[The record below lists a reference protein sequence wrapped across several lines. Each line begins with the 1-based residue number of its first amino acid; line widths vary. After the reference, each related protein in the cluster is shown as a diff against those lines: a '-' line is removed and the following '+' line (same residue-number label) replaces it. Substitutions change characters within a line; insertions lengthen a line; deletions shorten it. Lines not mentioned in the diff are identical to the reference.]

1 MTQWQRY
8 LNPPWWKIAGLGKA
22 NCVITG
28 EIASADERQ
37 AKLTLDQLAL
47 ALRNLRPNHYLMPVF
62 AAVICVMF
70 SRWIV
75 AARLEIWFALLVL
88 SVIPLGVV
96 SYGFRRR
103 APEPSAAKVWVW
115 RATVAYGVFAVGWA
129 SMGYFLWA
137 PAGDL
142 NHLLIIMLL
151 ACTLAGNAALA
162 GASKPLSIAALAIYG
177 TALVV
182 TPLRAGD
189 LLYGGISV
197 LAVVFVFYLG
207 YMASQ
212 IYNTARDM
220 LLLRNDKSDLIVAL
234 AQAKTESDGARER
247 AEAANRAKSQF
258 LANMSHELRT
268 PLNAILGFSELIESR
283 AFATN
288 AEKHFEYAGMIHDS
302 GQHLLT
308 LINDILDLAR
318 IEAGSLVLQETEV
331 DLAILI
337 ADVVRLL
344 THRAETSGSRLRVE
358 TAADLPNLF
367 ADERALK
374 QILLNLVSNA
384 VKFTP
389 EGGTVDVFAEL
400 EPGGGICFGVS
411 DTGIGIAEEDQA
423 RVFQNFGQGR
433 HDVAI
438 TDKGTGLG
446 LPIAKGLAEAHGA
459 DIALHSRVGHGTR
472 VTVSIPPERSRPKN
486 PLRAA
491 S

>member
-1 MTQWQRY
+1 M
-8 LNPPWWKIAGLGKA
+8 
-22 NCVITG
+22 
-28 EIASADERQ
+28 ADERR

-62 AAVICVMF
+62 AAVICAMF
-70 SRWIV
+70 SQWVV
-75 AARLEIWFALLVL
+75 ATRLEIWFALLVI
-88 SVIPLGVV
+88 SVIPLGFV
-96 SYGFRRR
+96 SYAFRRR
-103 APEPSAAKVWVW
+103 APEPAAAKVWVW
-115 RATVAYGVFAVGWA
+115 RATAAYSIFAVSWT

-162 GASKPLSIAALAIYG
+162 GASKPLSVVALAIYG
-177 TALVV
+177 TALVI

-189 LLYGGISV
+189 MLYSGISV
-197 LAVVFVFYLG
+197 LAAVFVFYLG

-220 LLLRNDKSDLIVAL
+220 LLLRNDKSELIAAL
-234 AQAKTESDGARER
+234 AHAKTESDSARER

-283 AFATN
+283 AFANN
-288 AEKHFEYAGMIHDS
+288 AEKHHEYAGMIHDS

-318 IEAGSLVLQETEV
+318 IEAGSLVLQETDV
-331 DLAILI
+331 DLAALI
-337 ADVVRLL
+337 ADVVRLM
-344 THRAETSGSRLRVE
+344 THRAETSGCTMATE
-358 TAADLPNLF
+358 TAADLPNIF

-400 EPGGGICFGVS
+400 EPGSGVCFGVS
-411 DTGIGIAEEDQA
+411 DTGMGIAQEDQA

-438 TDKGTGLG
+438 MDKGTGLG
-446 LPIAKGLAEAHGA
+446 LPIAKGLAEAHGGR
-459 DIALHSRVGHGTR
+459 ITLHSRVGHGTR
-472 VTVSIPPERSRPKN
+472 MTVYIPPERSRPKRL
-486 PLRAA
+486 LRAA

>member
-1 MTQWQRY
+1 
-8 LNPPWWKIAGLGKA
+8 
-22 NCVITG
+22 
-28 EIASADERQ
+28 
-37 AKLTLDQLAL
+37 
-47 ALRNLRPNHYLMPVF
+47 MPVF

-75 AARLEIWFALLVL
+75 TAQLEIWFALLVL
-88 SVIPLGVV
+88 SVIPLGFVTHA
-96 SYGFRRR
+96 FHRR
-103 APEPSAAKVWVW
+103 APEPAAAKAWVW
-115 RATVAYGVFAVGWA
+115 RATVAYSVFAVGWA

-162 GASKPLSIAALAIYG
+162 GASKPLSIVALAIYG
-177 TALVV
+177 TALVA

-189 LLYGGISV
+189 LLYSGISV
-197 LAVVFVFYLG
+197 LAVVFVSYLG

-220 LLLRNDKSDLIVAL
+220 LLLRNDKSELVAAL
-234 AQAKTESDGARER
+234 AHAKTESDNARER
-247 AEAANRAKSQF
+247 AETANRAKSQF

-283 AFATN
+283 ALAN
-288 AEKHFEYAGMIHDS
+288 NPEKHFEYAGMIHDS

-318 IEAGSLVLQETEV
+318 IEAGSFVLQEIEV
-331 DLAILI
+331 DLAVLI
-337 ADVVRLL
+337 ADVVRLM
-344 THRAETSGSRLRVE
+344 THRAETSGSRMAIE

-367 ADERALK
+367 ADERALR

-389 EGGTVDVFAEL
+389 EGGTVEVFAKL
-400 EPGGGICFGVS
+400 EPGGGVCFGVS

-423 RVFQNFGQGR
+423 LVFQNFGQGR
-433 HDVAI
+433 HDVAL

-446 LPIAKGLAEAHGA
+446 LPIAKGLVEAHGGR
-459 DIALHSRVGHGTR
+459 ITLHSRVGHGTR
-472 VTVSIPPERSRPKN
+472 MTVSLPPERCRAKS

>member
-1 MTQWQRY
+1 M
-8 LNPPWWKIAGLGKA
+8 IA
-22 NCVITG
+22 G
-28 EIASADERQ
+28 EIASAEERQ

-70 SRWIV
+70 SRWVV
-75 AARLEIWFALLVL
+75 AIRLEIWFALVAL
-88 SVIPLGVV
+88 SVIPLGPV
-96 SYGFRRR
+96 SYAFRRR
-103 APEPSAAKVWVW
+103 APDTSTAKDWVW
-115 RATVAYGVFAVGWA
+115 RATAAYSVFAVGWT

-137 PAGDL
+137 PDGDL

-162 GASKPLSIAALAIYG
+162 GASKPLSIVAFAIYG

-220 LLLRNDKSDLIVAL
+220 LLLRNDKSELIAAL
-234 AQAKTESDGARER
+234 AHAKTESDGARER
-247 AEAANRAKSQF
+247 AETANRAKSQF

-268 PLNAILGFSELIESR
+268 PLNAILGFSELIETR
-283 AFATN
+283 AFAN
-288 AEKHFEYAGMIHDS
+288 NPEKHYEYAGMIHDS

-331 DLAILI
+331 DLATLI
-337 ADVVRLL
+337 ADVVRLM
-344 THRAETSGSRLRVE
+344 THRAETSGSRIRIQ

-400 EPGGGICFGVS
+400 EPGGGVCFGVS
-411 DTGIGIAEEDQA
+411 DTGIGIAQEDQA

-438 TDKGTGLG
+438 LDKGTGLG

-459 DIALHSRVGHGTR
+459 HIALYSRVGHGTR

>member
-1 MTQWQRY
+1 V
-8 LNPPWWKIAGLGKA
+8 KA
-22 NCVITG
+22 SSVITG
-28 EIASADERQ
+28 EIARAEERQ

-62 AAVICVMF
+62 AAVIALMF
-70 SRWIV
+70 SRWVV
-75 AARLEIWFALLVL
+75 ASRLEIWFAILVL

-96 SYGFRRR
+96 TYAFRRG

-115 RATVAYGVFAVGWA
+115 RATVAYGVFAACWA

-137 PAGDL
+137 PDGDL

-162 GASKPLSIAALAIYG
+162 GASKPLSIVALAIYG
-177 TALVV
+177 TALVI

-189 LLYGGISV
+189 MLYGGISV
-197 LAVVFVFYLG
+197 LAVVFVLYLG

-220 LLLRNDKSDLIVAL
+220 LLLRDDKSELVVAL
-234 AQAKTESDGARER
+234 AHAKTESDNARER
-247 AEAANRAKSQF
+247 AERANRAKSQF

-283 AFATN
+283 AFAHN
-288 AEKHFEYAGMIHDS
+288 PEKHHEYAEMIHSS

-318 IEAGSLVLQETEV
+318 IEAGSLVLQEVEV
-331 DLAILI
+331 DLATLI
-337 ADVVRLL
+337 ADVVRLM
-344 THRAETSGSRLRVE
+344 THRAEKSGSSIRIQ

-400 EPGGGICFGVS
+400 GPDSGVCFGVA

-446 LPIAKGLAEAHGA
+446 LPIAKGLAEAHGGR
-459 DIALHSRVGHGTR
+459 ITLHSRVGHGTR
-472 VTVSIPPERSRPKN
+472 MTVLIPAERSRPKT